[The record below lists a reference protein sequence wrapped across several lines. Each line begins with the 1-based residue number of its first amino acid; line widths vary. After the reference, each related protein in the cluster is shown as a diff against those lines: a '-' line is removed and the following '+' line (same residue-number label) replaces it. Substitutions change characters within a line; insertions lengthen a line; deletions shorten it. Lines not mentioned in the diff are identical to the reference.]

1 MKRTTRKT
9 PLFFRQ
15 ITILFFI
22 LISSWVFSQSQ
33 PNVLMLVVDD
43 MNNMIG
49 NFGNERALTPNL
61 DKLGD
66 RGVRL
71 VNTHVAATY
80 CAPSRTSIMTGIA
93 PWNSGAYEDQPHM
106 YNNPD
111 QKAIPS
117 LFKKNGYDVFGAG
130 KVYHHTPGYMD
141 LRGYDEV
148 FHWDDTQ
155 KSLGWP
161 IGHWGANDI
170 TTPANTPVSDVSVA
184 INWANFDIAGLD
196 NSLEDD
202 MADTRLATWAV
213 NKLNAM
219 SGTTPEN
226 PFFMAL
232 GLYAPHKPNYVP
244 QKYLDMYPLE
254 TIPFPDFLASGT
266 TLTEK
271 TTNDR
276 ADIPASVIAAYTNRI
291 NRVAPAIAD
300 EDLFKEMLQGY
311 YAAVSYA
318 DAQLG
323 RILDALDASGQ
334 VDNTIVVFWSD
345 NGYHVGE
352 KGIFAKHTL
361 WNRTTNI
368 PCIMAGP
375 GIAEDTNYNG
385 VISSLDIYPTL
396 VAQCGLTGPSV
407 ANLDGQDI
415 SAQLT
420 TPGTVDTS
428 RRVVTVETDGV
439 SFTVSSN
446 QYKYINYQPSGAEE
460 LYDILVDPNE
470 WTNLATNPAYSSVIT
485 DLSSNI
491 PANPVP
497 ASKGR
502 DELDLVITGETFEWV
517 LTDDGSG
524 SIEIGD
530 NMILTS
536 PKNSLNLNASFDT
549 EADDTSSNVSW
560 NFIKVGTQD
569 ITELGGT
576 ATITADVYNV
586 QNVNTG
592 TYVNTSAG
600 SDLESLDPLEDTDN
614 FKFHLEPTG
623 SLNQYYIR
631 NLASGYTLRLEN
643 NVTTTKFQFQ
653 ASDKV
658 GNNWKWNISKNVTPV
673 VNTFETQ
680 IQNEANKLFVA
691 PDVTG
696 KTFVNSIQTTDD
708 FYWVFTEVS
717 NNIFTIENKSS
728 NQFLSDKIDEVVT
741 ANKLTLENRFKWEL
755 LPTGIADQFN
765 LKNIETGL
773 YAYRSSANGNQ
784 LKLAV
789 LQDSDNFKWNFIS
802 TTEKHSYLFETKDD
816 NEGWVPFLGNM
827 IVNNGAL
834 TFLPNSV
841 GDNSKLALSN
851 HHVNAD
857 NVTTMTIVLKN
868 NSTDDD
874 ELRVRLTVGG
884 NITPTITT
892 SDTEPKTYH
901 YDMTSLTKWH
911 GLVGIEL
918 LPKDADTDRT
928 SATGSIEIDSIV
940 FDNTVLSVED
950 VDFKD
955 DTNISLYPNPVQNR
969 LNIESSKR
977 TINKVEIYNLLGQK
991 SLEFGT
997 NADLNVSAL
1006 SKGVFI
1012 VKIFQDNGIVSTKRF
1027 VKE

>member
-1 MKRTTRKT
+1 
-9 PLFFRQ
+9 
-15 ITILFFI
+15 
-22 LISSWVFSQSQ
+22 
-33 PNVLMLVVDD
+33 

-148 FHWDDTQ
+148 FHWDNTQ

-202 MADTRLATWAV
+202 MADTQLATWAV

-300 EDLFKEMLQGY
+300 EDLFREMLQGY

-323 RILDALDASGQ
+323 RVLDALDASGQ
-334 VDNTIVVFWSD
+334 ADNTIVVFWSD

-375 GIAEDTNYNG
+375 GIAENADYNG

-415 SAQLT
+415 STQLT

-446 QYKYINYQPSGAEE
+446 QYKYIKYQPSGDEE
-460 LYDILVDPNE
+460 LYDVVSDPNE
-470 WTNLATNPAYSSVIT
+470 WTNLATDPTYASVIT

-491 PANPVP
+491 PENPVA

-502 DELDLVITGETFEWV
+502 DDLNLVITGETFEWV
-517 LTDDGSG
+517 LKDSGSG
-524 SIEIGD
+524 AIEVGENMLINNLRSDVISKYVTSRLYNSIGG
-530 NMILTS
+530 L
-536 PKNSLNLNASFDT
+536 DT
-549 EADDTSSNVSW
+549 EEDTTSDFVTW
-560 NFIKVGTQD
+560 DFHQVGTTD
-569 ITELGGT
+569 ITEFSTGN
-576 ATITADVYNV
+576 TITVNVYNI
-586 QNVNTG
+586 QNRATG
-592 TYVNTSAG
+592 SYLNNIG
-600 SDLESLDPLEDTDN
+600 GDQIERLDPLQDTDD
-614 FKFHLEPTG
+614 FKFHLEPRG
-623 SLNQYYIR
+623 DQFFIR
-631 NLASGYTLRLEN
+631 NMASGLTLRLDN
-643 NVTTTKFQFQ
+643 NTTTLKFQQ
-653 ASDKV
+653 HGTQT
-658 GNNWKWNISKNVTPV
+658 GNNWRWTLSKRS
-673 VNTFETQ
+673 
-680 IQNEANKLFVA
+680 VA
-691 PDVTG
+691 PQAFESQIENQANALLVSPTGINGDV
-696 KTFVNSIQTTDD
+696 FADDNQNTDG
-708 FYWVFTEVS
+708 FHWIFNEVEED
-717 NNIFTIENKSS
+717 IFTIENKG
-728 NQFLSDKIDEVVT
+728 NEQFLSDKIDEVVV
-741 ANKLTLENRFKWEL
+741 ANKLTIEDRFKWHL
-755 LPTGIADQFN
+755 IKTGEDNQYYI
-765 LKNIETGL
+765 KNMETGL
-773 YAYRSSANGNQ
+773 YAYRSSADGDQ
-784 LKLAV
+784 LKLAA
-789 LQDSDNFKWNFIS
+789 LQGTDDNFKWKILQKTLSNTDFDI
-802 TTEKHSYLFETKDD
+802 DD
-816 NEGWVPFLGNM
+816 N
-827 IVNNGAL
+827 
-834 TFLPNSV
+834 
-841 GDNSKLALSN
+841 KLK
-851 HHVNAD
+851 V
-857 NVTTMTIVLKN
+857 
-868 NSTDDD
+868 
-874 ELRVRLTVGG
+874 
-884 NITPTITT
+884 
-892 SDTEPKTYH
+892 
-901 YDMTSLTKWH
+901 
-911 GLVGIEL
+911 
-918 LPKDADTDRT
+918 
-928 SATGSIEIDSIV
+928 
-940 FDNTVLSVED
+940 
-950 VDFKD
+950 
-955 DTNISLYPNPVQNR
+955 YPNPSR
-969 LNIESSKR
+969 NIINIKSTFIINDYKLYSTTGVLIKQSLVKGTKEVIDMSSLSNGIYFLKIN
-977 TINKVEIYNLLGQK
+977 TINGSVLKRLVK
-991 SLEFGT
+991 T
-997 NADLNVSAL
+997 N
-1006 SKGVFI
+1006 
-1012 VKIFQDNGIVSTKRF
+1012 
-1027 VKE
+1027 